1 VPSTAR
7 TEIVP
12 QPLRKTAQYIFS
24 GVAFFRTTPFI
35 LSAGLD
41 PVSYRVTH
49 GLTLARAAPPFI
61 RHNQSQ
67 A

>member
-1 VPSTAR
+1 MPGWQSTRAD
-7 TEIVP
+7 P
-12 QPLRKTAQYIFS
+12 QKYLLS
-24 GVAFFRTTPFI
+24 VAFFRTTAFI
-35 LSAGLD
+35 LSMGLD

-61 RHNQSQ
+61 AINQSQ